1 MKKIQDILF
10 KTAEKPSMF
19 WVVFFLTMCES
30 IFLFIP
36 AEIFMT
42 PPIIA
47 RKKSAPMIVL
57 AASLGSLFGAIITYL
72 IGMYLFNSVGTW
84 LIDTFSNIEQFELA
98 RNLFFKHGV
107 LIIFLAAV
115 TPVPYKIVALCAG
128 FLGYNPFVF
137 FAISGILRAG
147 RFAIA
152 GFLLWRF
159 QKQANQIAKKYF
171 WPITLAA
178 IIVAGM
184 GLFILGM
191 V

>member
-10 KTAEKPSMF
+10 RTAEKQSMF
-19 WVVFFLTMCES
+19 WVVFFLTLCES

-57 AASLGSLFGAIITYL
+57 AASLGSFVGAIITYL

-84 LIDTFSNIEQFELA
+84 LIDTFSNIEQFETA
-98 RNLFFKHGV
+98 RKLFFEHGI
-107 LIIFLAAV
+107 LIIFLSAV
-115 TPVPYKIVALCAG
+115 TPVPYKIITLCAG
-128 FLGYNPFVF
+128 FLGYNPVVF
-137 FAISGILRAG
+137 LGISSILRTG

-159 QKQANQIAKKYF
+159 QKQANEIAKKYF
-171 WPITLAA
+171 WLLTLAA
-178 IIVAGM
+178 ILVAGM
-184 GLFILGM
+184 GLFIFGM
-191 V
+191 M